1 MKQQWSD
8 LNEKYA
14 QLSAREKWMIAGAG
28 WVVIIFLFFAF
39 LLEPTSI
46 KHRDQTSRLNSLKGS
61 IGQLHGQIAQIN
73 KKLNTNPD
81 IGVDKQYGL
90 LMKQSQDL
98 SLRLEGV
105 VDSLV
110 TPTGMARLLQSVL
123 DQTHN
128 LKLISLESQ
137 PSEPITLSH
146 SSENIGYYIHP
157 VKIVIT
163 GKYFD
168 IQTYLSQLE
177 QMPMKYYWRSFDY
190 NVTNY
195 PTAKLVLVVYTLGA
209 KQEFIGG

>member
-8 LNEKYA
+8 LNEKYT
-14 QLSAREKWMIAGAG
+14 QLSSREKWMVAGAS
-28 WVVIIFLFFAF
+28 WVVILFLFFAF
-39 LLEPTSI
+39 LLEPASI
-46 KHRDQTSRLNSLKGS
+46 KHREQTSRLNSLKGS
-61 IGQLHGQIAQIN
+61 IGQLHGQITQIN

-81 IGVDKQYGL
+81 IEVDKQYGL
-90 LMKQSQDL
+90 LMKQSEDL

-110 TPTGMARLLQSVL
+110 TPTAMASLLQSVL

-137 PSEPITLSH
+137 PSEPITLSD
-146 SSENIGYYIHP
+146 SSANIGYYIHP

-168 IQTYLSQLE
+168 IQKYLSQLE
-177 QMPMKYYWRSFDY
+177 QMQVKYYWRSFDY
-190 NVTNY
+190 NVTDY
-195 PTAKLVLVVYTLGA
+195 PTAELVLVVYTLGA